1 MKKRSY
7 HIYLKCTLL
16 VAFMLCALALCG
28 YRLMKI
34 QLVDSETYMSRKY
47 STYKY
52 SQIIDATRGEIVD
65 CNGEPIIVNK
75 AGYSVVI
82 LPEQFPD
89 DLAEGN
95 EVLLK
100 ISDMLEECGVSP
112 DISMPISNEAPY
124 SFTTDDDDVLMKFKS
139 TLGLN
144 VYATADNCISK
155 LMKDYEIS
163 QEYSEKQKM
172 LLCGLR
178 YEMLSREFS
187 MNSRF
192 ILAEDIPLSAITE
205 IKEMGITLPGVEIQ
219 EMPLR
224 NVSRVILFRMR

>member
-34 QLVDSETYMSRKY
+34 QLVDSETYISRKY

-52 SQIIDATRGEIVD
+52 SQTIDATRGEIVD

-100 ISDMLEECGVSP
+100 ISYMLEKCGVSP
-112 DISMPISNEAPY
+112 DISMPISN
-124 SFTTDDDDVLMKFKS
+124 
-139 TLGLN
+139 
-144 VYATADNCISK
+144 
-155 LMKDYEIS
+155 
-163 QEYSEKQKM
+163 
-172 LLCGLR
+172 
-178 YEMLSREFS
+178 
-187 MNSRF
+187 
-192 ILAEDIPLSAITE
+192 
-205 IKEMGITLPGVEIQ
+205 
-219 EMPLR
+219 
-224 NVSRVILFRMR
+224 